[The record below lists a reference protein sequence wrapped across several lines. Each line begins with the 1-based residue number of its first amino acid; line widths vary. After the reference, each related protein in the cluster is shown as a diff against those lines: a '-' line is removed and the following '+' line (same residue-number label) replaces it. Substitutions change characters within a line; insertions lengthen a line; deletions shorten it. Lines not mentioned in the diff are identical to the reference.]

1 MASRPSPSRRSWSS
15 LLSVALVV
23 SMSGF
28 APALAKTSPP
38 TPIAK
43 TPAARVVSGSNG
55 IVADKLD
62 ATLAAAVAKAT
73 DKIAKVK
80 YLDVAVLVD
89 DGAAVPKG
97 LERAIKLTLRADGG
111 NDLWVGRVK
120 TGSLVKMAS
129 AEQVGRVFE
138 NGRRESPPI
147 PESTKPSKATRLK
160 TARETK
166 VKLDAARSAGV
177 LDAFAAQFEEGST
190 AIKAPKIPGLDG
202 GAATGWF
209 DVGPNGHDSSGAWAQ
224 GYTGTGV
231 RVAVA
236 DDSVD
241 FAHPDLMGTQ
251 AYVKDPASPFYGW
264 PEAFDPYSLLLH
276 AYDQEYG
283 TDYVA
288 GGDSWFTDASA
299 TISETSPA
307 YDGASDWVLPG
318 TSLSGTYRIG
328 RLWDEGLGYWW
339 WGFPAVLVADT
350 DSSGVYDTVYVD
362 LDMDHDFTND
372 KPCTKSDPISYLDFW
387 DSEGD
392 ASGMDGYADISG
404 GMVYWIA
411 DGTNQPPGFDFMF
424 KDVAGTPPAAGTM
437 VCFMGALNLEETHG
451 TLCASNVVGQGVTD
465 GASDAYVDGG
475 TYPAFKTPTGSGSGI
490 VQGAAKDAEL
500 VAMSDIYWNHFSSTL
515 AAYDYAAFGLDET
528 AGTAD
533 DIQCVSNSYGE
544 SDDDADEW
552 DYRSRYVS
560 LLNTTYNPNVS
571 YLFSTGNGAPGY
583 GTNAPPTA
591 ATGIGVGASTQMG
604 ATGGWDSILDADQVN
619 VGDVIPWSN
628 RGPSAAG
635 HMGPSVVA
643 DGAYSSGAIALNQSS
658 GDGWRAWETWG
669 GTSRS
674 CPVAT
679 GNLALVFEAYKDV
692 NGGWPDWETARG
704 LFMNGAQ
711 DLEYD
716 TFTQGAGM
724 VDANRSVSLAAG
736 NGGLTV
742 DPSAWYP
749 GDYRGTEYMS
759 FVDLV
764 HPGDS
769 FADSLQIVNTGSST
783 ANVTVT
789 DSWLEL
795 QSTTTMTVTLDSA
808 KESAYDFSRPDYLA
822 DITSLVQAADAD
834 LMVVKADESFAEFAP
849 TGAFSTSATTHNVPR
864 LLVYNWKDQNA
875 NSTLWTDGDSNGFV
889 NAGEIDSGEYMRF
902 TYANNF
908 ANSHQVRVQNPS
920 SRMLDGVY
928 LGLQHST
935 RTTSDPTVNVSIV
948 IEFWSQVDHP
958 WLSAGDNAFSLG
970 AGSSMQLPVTVSVP
984 ADAPLG
990 AYEGEYRIDDGTNV
1004 TVVPVSMTVAA
1015 DSANFAFGDV
1025 AGAVNSIMPN
1035 GAMFGYQDWRWRAE
1049 SGDWRFFMTDV
1060 PDEPALPE
1068 GAVWLVHTTWP
1079 ELGAPTDMQA
1089 DNDTQLYGPS
1099 LDEFSDMDPG
1109 VFGPTGLAKSGGS
1122 SNTNVTGGIWLPQ
1135 TNTGTTEEWIAAPLG
1150 SGLNQIM
1157 LHNVVWPGQTD
1168 ALPILGE
1175 AGMASVAPAALDLVD
1190 ASDSGAEM
1198 IDFSTTMQL
1207 DGAAAKAYGL
1217 TKRLE
1222 GTYTVQQDA
1231 SWTQE
1236 FALTDAAFIEVQT
1249 WCEDSDID
1257 LYVYDGA
1264 SNLIAGSE
1272 SSSGDEHVR
1281 IDLPADDTY
1290 TVEVYGYSVF
1300 GGEDDFDISVSHP
1313 MGDDMSLSGI
1323 SAGAIPAD
1331 SGFELDVDWTKAR
1344 SATLAERE
1352 GTYEGLVVLGPTAAP
1367 SAIQVPVTLRY
1378 PFAVETAWPSGKD
1391 VVETPKP
1398 EIQATFSKR
1407 VDPDSLSSDTFYV
1420 TDGATVFDASIG
1432 YDATTAQATITLDDP
1447 LASSTEFTVVV
1458 DGVMSLDGDMLSTEW
1473 TFSTIDSL
1481 FRSSGSDRYETAVA
1495 VSSSGFDAA
1504 DVVVLATGADFPDAL
1519 SAAGLAGSYDAPLL
1533 LTRPTNLPTIVRD
1546 EIVRLGA
1553 SKVVIVG
1560 GTKAVS
1566 TGVVSAV
1573 DVLSGV
1579 SVERIAG
1586 TDRYATA
1593 AQVARAI
1600 ALREGATPNAYVAR
1614 GDSFP
1619 DALACSPYAF
1629 REAMPI
1635 LLTRTTDLPSATRD
1649 AIEDLGVTDVVI
1661 AGGTP
1666 AVSDAV
1672 NNIIDG
1678 IGGVSVVRVAGLNR
1692 YETAAAVAEH
1702 GVSRGWGSWKYVGIA
1717 TGLNF
1722 PDALVGGVACGNR
1735 GGVLLMSDP
1744 RFVSGATH
1752 ATMLLR
1758 KSSIL
1763 RVDIF
1768 GGTNV
1773 VSSDVAEALGM
1784 MLW

>member
-1 MASRPSPSRRSWSS
+1 
-15 LLSVALVV
+15 
-23 SMSGF
+23 MSGF
-28 APALAKTSPP
+28 APAGAKTAAP

-43 TPAARVVSGSNG
+43 TPLGVVSSGSG
-55 IVADKLD
+55 DIAADKLD

-73 DKIAKVK
+73 DKPAKAK
-80 YLDVAVLVD
+80 YVDVAVLVD
-89 DGAAVPKG
+89 EDAAAPKG
-97 LERAIKLTLRADGG
+97 LERAIKLSLRADTA
-111 NDLWVGRVK
+111 NDLWVGRAK
-120 TGSLVKMAS
+120 IGALVKMAS
-129 AEQVGRVFE
+129 AEHVGRVFE

-147 PESTKPSKATRLK
+147 PDKTTPSKATRLK
-160 TARETK
+160 VAQETK

-177 LDAFAAQFEEGST
+177 LDQFAAQFEDGST
-190 AIKAPKIPGLDG
+190 ATSVPKIPGIDD

-209 DVGPNGHDSSGAWAQ
+209 DVGPNGHDSAGAWAQ

-251 AYVKDPASPFYGW
+251 AYVKDPTSPYYGW

-276 AYDQEYG
+276 AYDQFYG

-288 GGDSWFTDASA
+288 AGDSWFTDASA
-299 TISETSPA
+299 TITEASPV
-307 YDGASDWVLPG
+307 YDGSSDWVLPG
-318 TSLSGTYRIG
+318 TSSSGTYRIG
-328 RLWDEGLGYWW
+328 TLWDESLGYWW

-350 DSSGVYDTVYVD
+350 DTSGVYDTVYVD

-387 DSEGD
+387 DSESYD
-392 ASGMDGYADISG
+392 YGMDGYADISG

-424 KDVAGTPPAAGTM
+424 GSGDTPPDAGTM
-437 VCFMGALNLEETHG
+437 VCFMGALNIEENHG

-465 GASDAYVDGG
+465 GASDEYVDGG
-475 TYPAFKTPTGSGSGI
+475 TYPAFKTPTGGGSGM
-490 VQGAAKDAEL
+490 VQGAAQDAEL

-515 AAYDYAAFGLDET
+515 SVYDYAALGLDET
-528 AGTAD
+528 PGTAD

-544 SDDDADEW
+544 SDEDADEW
-552 DYRSRYVS
+552 DYRSRYVT
-560 LLNTTYNPNVS
+560 LLNTLVNPNVS

-583 GTNAPPTA
+583 GTNAPPTP
-591 ATGIGVGASTQMG
+591 ATGIGIGASTQMG
-604 ATGGWDSILDADQVN
+604 ATGGWDSILDAGQVN

-679 GNLALVFEAYKDV
+679 GNLALVFEAYKDAS
-692 NGGWPDWETARG
+692 GGWPDWETARG

-711 DLEYD
+711 DLDYD

-724 VDANRSVSLAAG
+724 VDASRSVSLAAG
-736 NGGLTV
+736 NGGLAV
-742 DPSAWYP
+742 SPSAWYP
-749 GDYRGTEYMS
+749 GDYRGTEYVS
-759 FVDLV
+759 YVDLV

-769 FADSLQIVNTGSST
+769 VTDSLQVVNTGSST
-783 ANVTVT
+783 ANITVT

-795 QSTTTMTVTLDSA
+795 ESTTTMTVTLDSA
-808 KESAYDFSRPDYLA
+808 GESAYDFSRPDYLA

-834 LMVVKADESFAEFAP
+834 LMVIKADESFAEFAP
-849 TGAFSTSATTHNVPR
+849 TGAFSTSSTTHNVPR

-875 NSTLWTDGDSNGFV
+875 NEALWSDGNSSGFV
-889 NAGEIDSGEYMRF
+889 DPGEIDSGEYMRF

-935 RTTSDPTVNVSIV
+935 RTTEDPTVSVSIV

-958 WLSAGDNAFSLG
+958 WLSAGDNSFSLG
-970 AGSSMQLPVTVSVP
+970 AGSSMQLPVTVNIP

-990 AYEGEYRIDDGTNV
+990 AYEGEYRINDGTNV
-1004 TVVPVSMTVAA
+1004 TIVPVSMTVAA
-1015 DSANFAFGDV
+1015 DSSNFEFGDV
-1025 AGAVNSIMPN
+1025 AGAVDSIMPN
-1035 GAMFGYQDWRWRAE
+1035 DAMFGYQDWNWRAE

-1060 PDEPALPE
+1060 PDDPALPD
-1068 GAVWLVHTTWP
+1068 GAVWLVHTLWP
-1079 ELGAPTDMQA
+1079 EVGAPADMQA
-1089 DNDTQLYGPS
+1089 DNDTQLYGPMF
-1099 LDEFSDMDPG
+1099 DEFSEVDSSI
-1109 VFGPTGLAKSGGS
+1109 FGPTGLAKTGGS
-1122 SNTNVTGGIWLPQ
+1122 SNTNLTGGIWLPQ

-1175 AGMASVAPAALDLVD
+1175 AGMASVAPSALNLVD
-1190 ASDSGAEM
+1190 SADSGTET
-1198 IDFSTTMQL
+1198 IDFATTMQL
-1207 DGAAAKAYGL
+1207 NGAAAKAYGL

-1236 FALTDAAFIEVQT
+1236 FELTDAAFIEVQT
-1249 WCEDSDID
+1249 WCADSDID

-1264 SNLIAGSE
+1264 FNLIAGSE
-1272 SSSGDEHVR
+1272 SSSGDEYVR

-1300 GGEDDFDISVSHP
+1300 GGEDAFDISVSHP
-1313 MGDDMSLSGI
+1313 MGDDMSLSGVPV
-1323 SAGAIPAD
+1323 GAIPAD
-1331 SGFELDVDWTKAR
+1331 SGFVLDVDWTKAR
-1344 SATLAERE
+1344 SATLEARE
-1352 GTYEGLVVLGPTAAP
+1352 GTYEGLVVMGPSEAP

-1378 PFAVETAWPSGKD
+1378 PFEIEDASPSGKD
-1391 VVETPKP
+1391 VVEEQKP
-1398 EIQATFSKR
+1398 VIEARFSKR
-1407 VDPDSLSSDTFYV
+1407 IDEATLDAASFHV
-1420 TDGATVFDASIG
+1420 TDGETTLDGTIG
-1432 YDATTAQATITLDDP
+1432 YDEVTALATITLDDP
-1447 LASSTEFTVVV
+1447 LVSGTEYTVVV
-1458 DGVMSLDGDMLSTEW
+1458 NGVTSMDGDVLQTDW
-1473 TFSTIDSL
+1473 TFSTIESL
-1481 FRSSGSDRYETAVA
+1481 FRASDSDRYGTAVA
-1495 VSSSGFDAA
+1495 VSRMGFDSA
-1504 DVVVLATGADFPDAL
+1504 DVVILATGADFPDAL
-1519 SAAGLAGSYDAPLL
+1519 SAAGLAGSYDSPLL
-1533 LTRPTNLPTIVRD
+1533 LTRATDLPSVVRD

-1553 SKVVIVG
+1553 SNVVIVG

-1566 TGVVSAV
+1566 DSVKTVVDS
-1573 DVLSGV
+1573 LSGV
-1579 SVERIAG
+1579 TVERIAG
-1586 TDRYATA
+1586 ANRYETA

-1600 ALREGATPNAYVAR
+1600 AIREGAPSNAYVVR
-1614 GDSFP
+1614 GDNFP

-1629 REAMPI
+1629 HEAMPI
-1635 LLTRTTDLPSATRD
+1635 LLTRPRDLPTATKD

-1661 AGGTP
+1661 AGGAP
-1666 AVSDAV
+1666 AVSDTV
-1672 NNIIDG
+1672 KNSIDSLS
-1678 IGGVSVVRVAGLNR
+1678 GVDVVRVDGVDR
-1692 YETAAAVAEH
+1692 YATAAAVAEH
-1702 GVSRGWGSWKYVGIA
+1702 GVGHGWGTWQYVGIA

-1722 PDALVGGVACGNR
+1722 PDALVGGVSCGNR
-1735 GGVLLMSDP
+1735 GGVLLMTDP
-1744 RFVSGATH
+1744 RFVSGATRATILLH
-1752 ATMLLR
+1752 A
-1758 KSSIL
+1758 SSIL

-1768 GGTNV
+1768 GGPNV
-1773 VSSDVAEALGM
+1773 VSSDVAEDLGT

>member
-1 MASRPSPSRRSWSS
+1 MASRPSLSRRSWSA
-15 LLSVALVV
+15 LLCVALVA

-28 APALAKTSPP
+28 APAGAKTAAPA
-38 TPIAK
+38 PIAK
-43 TPAARVVSGSNG
+43 TPVGTVSSGSG
-55 IVADKLD
+55 DIAGAKLD
-62 ATLAAAVAKAT
+62 ATLASAVAKAT
-73 DKIAKVK
+73 DKTAKAK
-80 YLDVAVLVD
+80 YVDVAVLVD
-89 DGAAVPKG
+89 EDAAAPKG
-97 LERAIKLTLRADGG
+97 LERAIKLSLRADTAS
-111 NDLWVGRVK
+111 DLWVGRAKV
-120 TGSLVKMAS
+120 GALVKMAS
-129 AEQVGRVFE
+129 AEHVGMVFE

-147 PESTKPSKATRLK
+147 PDKTTPSKATRLK
-160 TARETK
+160 SAQETK

-177 LDAFAAQFEEGST
+177 LDDFAAQFEDGST
-190 AIKAPKIPGLDG
+190 ATSVPKIPGLDG

-209 DVGPNGHDSSGAWAQ
+209 DVGPNGHDSAGAWAQ

-251 AYVKDPASPFYGW
+251 AYVENPASPYHGW

-276 AYDQEYG
+276 AYDQFYG

-288 GGDSWFTDASA
+288 AGDSWFTDASS
-299 TISETSPA
+299 TITEASPVF
-307 YDGASDWVLPG
+307 DGASDWVLPDT
-318 TSLSGTYRIG
+318 TSSGTYRIG
-328 RLWDEGLGYWW
+328 TLWDESLGSWW
-339 WGFPAVLVADT
+339 WGFPAVLVADEHT
-350 DSSGVYDTVYVD
+350 SGVYDTVYVD
-362 LDMDHDFTND
+362 LDMDRDFTND

-392 ASGMDGYADISG
+392 TFGMDGYADLSG

-424 KDVAGTPPAAGTM
+424 GGGETPPDAGTM
-437 VCFMGALNLEETHG
+437 VCFMGALNLEENHG

-465 GASDAYVDGG
+465 GASDEFVDGG
-475 TYPAFKTPTGSGSGI
+475 TYPSFKTPTGGGSGI
-490 VQGAAKDAEL
+490 VQGAAKDAGL

-515 AAYDYAAFGLDET
+515 SAYDYAAFGLDET

-544 SDDDADEW
+544 SDEDADEW
-552 DYRSRYVS
+552 DYRSRYVT

-643 DGAYSSGAIALNQSS
+643 DGAYSSGAIPLNQSS

-679 GNLALVFEAYKDV
+679 GNLALVFEAYKDA

-711 DLEYD
+711 DLDYD

-736 NGGLTV
+736 NGGLAV
-742 DPSAWYP
+742 SPSAWFP
-749 GDYRGTEYMS
+749 GDYRGTEYVS

-769 FADSLQIVNTGSST
+769 VTDSLQVVNTGSTT

-795 QSTTTMTVTLDSA
+795 KSSTTMQVTLDSS
-808 KESAYDFSRPDYLA
+808 KESAYDFNRPDYLA

-834 LMVVKADESFAEFAP
+834 LMVIKADETFAEFAP
-849 TGAFSTSATTHNVPR
+849 TGAFSTATTTHNVPR
-864 LLVYNWKDQNA
+864 LLVYNWKDQNSNA
-875 NSTLWTDGDSNGFV
+875 TLWTDGDSNGFV
-889 NAGEIDSGEYMRF
+889 NEGEIDSGEYMRF

-920 SRMLDGVY
+920 TRMLDGVY
-928 LGLQHST
+928 LGLQHNA
-935 RTTSDPTVNVSIV
+935 RAVSDPTVTVSIV
-948 IEFWSQVDHP
+948 VEFWSQVDHP
-958 WLSAGDNAFSLG
+958 WLSAGDNSFSLG
-970 AGSSMQLPVTVSVP
+970 AGSSMHLPVRVDVP
-984 ADAPLG
+984 EDAPLG

-1004 TVVPVSMTVAA
+1004 TIVPVGMTVAA
-1015 DSANFAFGDV
+1015 DGSNFQFGNV
-1025 AGAVNSIMPN
+1025 AGAIDSIMPN
-1035 GAMFGYQDWRWRAE
+1035 AALLGYQDWNWRAE

-1060 PDEPALPE
+1060 PDAPALPE
-1068 GAVWLVHTTWP
+1068 GAVWLVHTLWP
-1079 ELGAPTDMQA
+1079 EVGAPSDMQA
-1089 DNDTQLYGPS
+1089 DNDTQLFGASP
-1099 LDEFSDMDPG
+1099 DEFSIAKPS
-1109 VFGPTGLAKSGGS
+1109 VFGPTGLAKTGGS

-1150 SGLNQIM
+1150 TGLNQII

-1168 ALPILGE
+1168 TLPILGE
-1175 AGMASVAPAALDLVD
+1175 AGMASVAPSALTLVD
-1190 ASDSGAEM
+1190 SADSGAEA
-1198 IDFSTTMQL
+1198 IDFATTMQL
-1207 DGAAAKAYGL
+1207 NGASAKAYGL
-1217 TKRLE
+1217 SKRLE
-1222 GTYTVQQDA
+1222 GAYTIQQDA
-1231 SWTQE
+1231 TWTQD
-1236 FALTDAAFIEVQT
+1236 FALTDAAFLEVQT
-1249 WCEDSDID
+1249 WCADSDID
-1257 LYVYDGA
+1257 LYVYDGVGD
-1264 SNLIAGSE
+1264 LIAGSE
-1272 SSSGDEHVR
+1272 SSSGDEYVR

-1300 GGEDDFDISVSHP
+1300 GGEDSFDISVSHP
-1313 MGDDMSLSGI
+1313 MGDDMSLSGVP
-1323 SAGAIPAD
+1323 AGAIPAD
-1331 SGFELDVDWTKAR
+1331 SGFTLDVDWMKAR

-1352 GTYEGLVVLGPTAAP
+1352 GTYEGLVVLGPTEAP

-1378 PFAVETAWPSGKD
+1378 PFEVETATPSGKD
-1391 VVETPKP
+1391 VVNTPKP
-1398 EIQATFSKR
+1398 EVQATFSKR
-1407 VDPDSLSSDTFYV
+1407 VDPDSLTSDTFYV
-1420 TDGATVFDASIG
+1420 TDGDAVFDATIG
-1432 YDATTAQATITLDDP
+1432 YDATSARATIVLDDP
-1447 LASSTEFTVVV
+1447 LPSRTEFTVVV
-1458 DGVMSLDGDMLSTEW
+1458 DGVISVDGDLLSTEW

-1481 FRSSGSDRYETAVA
+1481 FRSSGSDRYATAVA
-1495 VSSSGFDAA
+1495 VSSASFETA
-1504 DVVVLATGADFPDAL
+1504 DVVLLATGANFPDAL
-1519 SAAGLAGSYDAPLL
+1519 SAAGLAGSYHAPLL
-1533 LTRPTNLPTIVRD
+1533 LTRPTDLPTVVRD

-1560 GTKAVS
+1560 GAKAVS
-1566 TGVVSAV
+1566 AGVASAV
-1573 DVLSGV
+1573 DALSGV
-1579 SVERIAG
+1579 TVERIAG
-1586 TDRYATA
+1586 ADRYATA
-1593 AQVARAI
+1593 AHVAAAI
-1600 ALREGATPNAYVAR
+1600 AAREGATPNVYVSR

-1619 DALACSPYAF
+1619 DALACSPYSF
-1629 REAMPI
+1629 HEAMPI
-1635 LLTRTTDLPSATRD
+1635 LLTRTADLPAVTKD
-1649 AIEDLGVTDVVI
+1649 VIEDLGVTDVVI

-1672 NNIIDG
+1672 KNSIDSLA
-1678 IGGVSVVRVAGLNR
+1678 GVSVVRIAGLNR

-1702 GVSRGWGSWKYVGIA
+1702 GVSQGWGSWQYVGIA

-1735 GGVLLMSDP
+1735 GGTLLMTDP
-1744 RFVSGATH
+1744 RFVSGPTH
-1752 ATMLLR
+1752 ATMLLHA
-1758 KSSIL
+1758 SSIL

-1768 GGTNV
+1768 GGANV
-1773 VSSDVAEALGM
+1773 VSSDVAEALGVI
-1784 MLW
+1784 LW